1 MYQIALATTTAAM
14 RIPPTRCGQ
23 VRADRIGYCVSGS
36 SGGYCGTGGE
46 TVSVADE
53 LDATWP
59 GGRAGG

>member
-14 RIPPTRCGQ
+14 RTPPTRCGQ
-23 VRADRIGYCVSGS
+23 VRADLIEFGASGS
-36 SGGYCGTGGE
+36 SGGSCGNGRE